1 MSKHTSRKN
10 KHNPENQGERGR
22 EGRVQDKAHRVR
34 EQEATSR
41 IGKREMSKKREERE
55 GRAQN
60 KAHRV
65 RDQEAKARVGKRG
78 GERTHIKE
86 KEAQKPKK
94 REEQEGRAKSTRRD
108 PNTTRA

>member
-1 MSKHTSRKN
+1 MST
-10 KHNPENQGERGR
+10 
-22 EGRVQDKAHRVR
+22 VW
-34 EQEATSR
+34 AT
-41 IGKREMSKKREERE
+41 KKREERE

-78 GERTHIKE
+78 GERTHVKE

-108 PNTTRA
+108 PNPTRA